1 MTDLEVAR
9 GRHRALKKLKAPTA
23 EIAALIAEGKQL
35 AAAIKYTKTAGLDP
49 RRARIRLLQVYD
61 GGDRVLVIDLDRTGA
76 GVLELLEGV
85 SVIAHNMAFELAFIE
100 AAGVALGQ
108 LQCTLQA
115 CRLMLGE
122 KAMSLADGAEAYLD
136 LKLDKAEQK
145 RDWNAPHLT
154 KQQIEYA
161 TVDAVVA
168 WRIAEKILPNL
179 RVQRAA
185 YEIQMRAVPAVMRM
199 EMRGVKLDVGAHA
212 QLIDALHRERI
223 EGGEQ
228 FVEACRQCG
237 LPATLAPSTPNGKAA
252 FLERLLT
259 SEELARWK
267 RTDKSGALSTKRSE
281 LLRAGHYPPV
291 LSLVNIIRIDKLLSS
306 FGGTLAV
313 LVSPVTA
320 RIHAHYQVAAAATGR
335 ATCSGPN
342 LQQIPRPIRFRKLF
356 TSEPGNVLVVADYS
370 AMELRAAAHISGDRA
385 MTEAFEQGLDL
396 HKITAARMIGK
407 TSEEVTDEERRG
419 AKAVNFGAAYG
430 IGAAALVQSAWDSYG
445 LVLDVYE
452 AKRWLGAFAQA
463 FSTFA
468 RWRTE
473 NHERCAAAR
482 RIVIGRDAAR
492 GIGRVFPFSRLPPD
506 NNGYTRCCNM
516 PIQGS
521 CADAS
526 MLALAYVDDRLFEA
540 GIEGG
545 PVAWLHDEIVLEVR
559 GARSGGPRRPD
570 P

>member
-1 MTDLEVAR
+1 M
-9 GRHRALKKLKAPTA
+9 
-23 EIAALIAEGKQL
+23 
-35 AAAIKYTKTAGLDP
+35 P
-49 RRARIRLLQVYD
+49 RSMLLWH
-61 GGDRVLVIDLDRTGA
+61 GESPSKVLP
-76 GVLELLEGV
+76 
-85 SVIAHNMAFELAFIE
+85 
-100 AAGVALGQ
+100 
-108 LQCTLQA
+108 
-115 CRLMLGE
+115 
-122 KAMSLADGAEAYLD
+122 YL
-136 LKLDKAEQK
+136 
-145 RDWNAPHLT
+145 H
-154 KQQIEYA
+154 
-161 TVDAVVA
+161 
-168 WRIAEKILPNL
+168 
-179 RVQRAA
+179 VQRAA

-199 EMRGVKLDVGAHA
+199 EMRGVKLDVDAHA

-306 FGGTLAV
+306 FGVTLAV

-356 TSEPGNVLVVADYS
+356 ISEPGNVLVVADYS
-370 AMELRAAAHISGDRA
+370 AMELRAAAHISGDSA

-396 HKITAARMIGK
+396 HKITAARMTGK
-407 TSEEVTDEERRG
+407 TPEEVTDEERRG

-430 IGAAALVQSAWDSYG
+430 IGAAALVQSAWDSYE
-445 LVLDVYE
+445 LVLDVYD
-452 AKRWLGAFAQA
+452 AKRWLAAFAQS
-463 FSTFA
+463 FPTFA
-468 RWRTE
+468 RWRAE
-473 NHERCAAAR
+473 NYERCSAAR
-482 RIVIGRDAAR
+482 RIVIGRDAAQ
-492 GIGRVFPFSRLPPD
+492 GVGRVFPFSRLPPG
-506 NNGYTRCCNM
+506 NNGYTRCCNL
-516 PIQGS
+516 PIQGA

-540 GIEGG
+540 DIDGG
-545 PVAWLHDEIVLEVR
+545 PVAWLHDEIVLEVPR
-559 GARSGGPRRPD
+559 GSGRTRS
-570 P
+570 